1 MQVMTYI
8 ERILRYTTGDFK
20 QNSENIRRSIILRKH
35 TRHWAIPQKEIWC
48 NFDAVVWYD

>member
-20 QNSENIRRSIILRKH
+20 QEKIVQFKEDYGDEEGTGTFTHSKISWKY
-35 TRHWAIPQKEIWC
+35 TRH
-48 NFDAVVWYD
+48 